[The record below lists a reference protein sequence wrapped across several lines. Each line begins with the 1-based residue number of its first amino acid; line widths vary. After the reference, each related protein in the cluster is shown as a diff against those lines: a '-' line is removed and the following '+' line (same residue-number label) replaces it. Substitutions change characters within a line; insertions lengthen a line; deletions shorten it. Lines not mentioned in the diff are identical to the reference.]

1 MQKKI
6 SPRNIAVYYLTSFFD
21 SMVFII
27 PIIIIYLQG
36 KVTIPQV
43 SFLFAF
49 RYFIQLVTELPTG
62 ALADILGKRL
72 TIILGFFINSFYFL
86 LLFFSQNFYHFLF
99 AYFLGGIG
107 DSLLSGSTDALVYD
121 SLKQDKFEKN
131 YAKILVRQNIYFQ
144 IGLIIGTVSG
154 GFLYTVA
161 PWLPFTICGFFQFI
175 NTILSFFYFEPLID
189 TVKFTLKNYINQ
201 INLGVRELFK
211 NPHSSL
217 VSWYYI
223 AVGGITW
230 TCAMFF
236 NSYMLV
242 DLGFSNQMRG
252 VIDGSLRLIN
262 ILIINLIVKNE
273 KIFTKKNSFMFFPIM
288 MLIAFLPGRF
298 LYGVIGIPFVAFSMI
313 SATARF
319 IFLNKYTNE
328 EYDSRY
334 RATALSALSMFIGII
349 YVVIITISG
358 PIIANFGGMR
368 TMYTLLGVLT
378 LMTVVPLS
386 IKLVRDYVK
395 LS

>member
-1 MQKKI
+1 MKKEI
-6 SPRNIAVYYLTSFFD
+6 SSRNTLIYFLTSFFD
-21 SMVFII
+21 SLVFTI

-49 RYFIQLVTELPTG
+49 RYFIQLITELPTG
-62 ALADILGKRL
+62 ALADILGKKS
-72 TIILGFFINSFYFL
+72 TIIIGYLISVIYFF

-121 SLKQDKFEKN
+121 SLKQDKNEKN
-131 YAKILVRQNIYFQ
+131 YSKVLVNQNIFFQ
-144 IGLIIGTVSG
+144 IGLIIGTISG
-154 GFLYTVA
+154 GFLYTIA
-161 PWLPFTICGFFQFI
+161 PWLPFIICGLFQFV
-175 NTILSFFYFEPLID
+175 NMLLSFFYFEPYID
-189 TVKFTLKNYINQ
+189 SVKFTLRNYVNQ
-201 INLGVRELFK
+201 IRLGVKELFK

-252 VIDGSLRLIN
+252 VIEGGLRLIN
-262 ILIINLIVKNE
+262 ILIINSIIKNE
-273 KIFTKKNSFMFFPIM
+273 KIFTKKNSFLFFPIM
-288 MLIAFLPGRF
+288 MLVAFLPGRW

-319 IFLNKYTNE
+319 IFLSKYTNE

-334 RATALSALSMFIGII
+334 RATALSALSMFIGVI
-349 YVVIITISG
+349 YVTIITLSG

-368 TMYTLLGVLT
+368 TMYTLLGILT
-378 LMTVVPLS
+378 LIIVTPMAAR
-386 IKLVRDYVK
+386 IVK
-395 LS
+395 EI

>member
-1 MQKKI
+1 MKKEI
-6 SPRNIAVYYLTSFFD
+6 SSRNTLIYFLTSFFD
-21 SMVFII
+21 SLVFTI

-49 RYFIQLVTELPTG
+49 RYFIQLITELPTG
-62 ALADILGKRL
+62 ALADILGKKS
-72 TIILGFFINSFYFL
+72 TIIIGYLISVLYFF

-121 SLKQDKFEKN
+121 SLKQDKNEKN
-131 YAKILVRQNIYFQ
+131 YSKVLVNQNIFFQ
-144 IGLIIGTVSG
+144 IGLIIGTISG
-154 GFLYTVA
+154 GFLYTIA
-161 PWLPFTICGFFQFI
+161 TWLPFIICGLFQFV
-175 NTILSFFYFEPLID
+175 NMLLSFFYFDPYID
-189 TVKFTLKNYINQ
+189 SVKFTLRNYVNQ
-201 INLGVRELFK
+201 IRLGVKELFK

-252 VIDGSLRLIN
+252 VIEGGLRLIN
-262 ILIINLIVKNE
+262 ILIINSIIKNE
-273 KIFTKKNSFMFFPIM
+273 KIFTKKNSFLFFPIM
-288 MLIAFLPGRF
+288 MLVAFLPGRW

-319 IFLNKYTNE
+319 IFLSKYTNE

-334 RATALSALSMFIGII
+334 RATALSALSMFIGVI
-349 YVVIITISG
+349 YVTIITLSG

-368 TMYTLLGVLT
+368 TMYTLLGILT
-378 LMTVVPLS
+378 LIIVTPMAAR
-386 IKLVRDYVK
+386 IVK
-395 LS
+395 EI

>member
-1 MQKKI
+1 MRKKI
-6 SPRNIAVYYLTSFFD
+6 SPRNILIYYLTSFFD
-21 SMVFII
+21 SLVFTI

-49 RYFIQLVTELPTG
+49 RYFIQLVAELPTG

-72 TIILGFFINSFYFL
+72 TIITGYFISVFYFL

-121 SLKQDKFEKN
+121 SLKQDKNEKN
-131 YAKILVRQNIYFQ
+131 YSKILVNQNIFFQ
-144 IGLIIGTVSG
+144 IGLIVGTISG
-154 GFLYTVA
+154 GFLYTIA
-161 PWLPFTICGFFQFI
+161 PWLPFIICGFFQFI
-175 NTILSFFYFEPLID
+175 NMVLSFFYFEPYID
-189 TVKFTLKNYINQ
+189 SVKFTLRNYVNQ
-201 INLGVRELFK
+201 IRLGVKELFK

-252 VIDGSLRLIN
+252 VIEGGLRLIN
-262 ILIINLIVKNE
+262 ILIINSIIKNE
-273 KIFTKKNSFMFFPIM
+273 KIFTKKNSFLFFPIM
-288 MLIAFLPGRF
+288 MMVAFLPGRW

-313 SATARF
+313 SSTARF
-319 IFLNKYTNE
+319 IFLSKYTNE

-334 RATALSALSMFIGII
+334 RATALSALSMFIGVI
-349 YVVIITISG
+349 YVVIITLSG
-358 PIIANFGGMR
+358 PIIANLGGMR
-368 TMYTLLGVLT
+368 TMYTLLGILT
-378 LMTVVPLS
+378 LATVVPLTRK
-386 IKLVRDYVK
+386 ILKTI
-395 LS
+395 

>member
-1 MQKKI
+1 MKKEI
-6 SPRNIAVYYLTSFFD
+6 SSRNILIYFLTSFFD

-27 PIIIIYLQG
+27 PIIIVYLQG
-36 KVTIPQV
+36 KVTVTQV

-49 RYFIQLVTELPTG
+49 RYFIQLIAELPTG

-72 TIILGFFINSFYFL
+72 TIILGFFINTFYFFL
-86 LLFFSQNFYHFLF
+86 LYFSQNFYHFLL

-121 SLKQDKFEKN
+121 SLKQDKKQN
-131 YAKILVRQNIYFQ
+131 SYSKILVRQNIYFQ
-144 IGLIIGTVSG
+144 IGLITGTVSG

-161 PWLPFTICGFFQFI
+161 PWLPFIICSFFQLV
-175 NTILSFFYFEPLID
+175 NTGLSFFYIEPIID
-189 TVKFTLKNYINQ
+189 TVKFTLKNYIMQ
-201 INLGVRELFK
+201 IKLGVKELFK
-211 NPHSSL
+211 NYHTSL
-217 VSWYYI
+217 VSGYYI

-242 DLGFSNQMRG
+242 DLGFSDQMRG
-252 VIDGSLRLIN
+252 LIDGSLRLIN
-262 ILIINLIVKNE
+262 ILIINLIIKNE

-288 MLIAFLPGRF
+288 MLIAFLPGRW

-334 RATALSALSMFIGII
+334 RATALSALSMFIGVI
-349 YVVIITISG
+349 YVVIITLSG

-368 TMYTLLGVLT
+368 TMYTLLGILT
-378 LMTVVPLS
+378 LITVVPLS
-386 IKLVRDYVK
+386 IKLVRNK
-395 LS
+395 I

>member
-1 MQKKI
+1 MKKEI
-6 SPRNIAVYYLTSFFD
+6 SSRNTLIYFLTSFFD
-21 SMVFII
+21 SLVFTI

-49 RYFIQLVTELPTG
+49 RYFIQLITELPTG
-62 ALADILGKRL
+62 ALADILGKKS
-72 TIILGFFINSFYFL
+72 TIIIGYLISVLYFF

-121 SLKQDKFEKN
+121 SLKQDKNEKN
-131 YAKILVRQNIYFQ
+131 YSKVLVNQNIFFQ
-144 IGLIIGTVSG
+144 IGLIIGTISG
-154 GFLYTVA
+154 GFLYTIA
-161 PWLPFTICGFFQFI
+161 TWLPFIICGLFQFV
-175 NTILSFFYFEPLID
+175 NMLLSFFYFEPYID
-189 TVKFTLKNYINQ
+189 SVKFTLRNYVNQ
-201 INLGVRELFK
+201 IRLGVKELFK

-252 VIDGSLRLIN
+252 VIEGGLRLIN
-262 ILIINLIVKNE
+262 ILIINSIIKNE
-273 KIFTKKNSFMFFPIM
+273 KIFTKKNSFLFFPIM
-288 MLIAFLPGRF
+288 MLVAFLPGRW

-319 IFLNKYTNE
+319 IFLSKYTNE

-334 RATALSALSMFIGII
+334 RATALSALSMFIGVI
-349 YVVIITISG
+349 YVTIITLSG

-368 TMYTLLGVLT
+368 TMYTLLGILT
-378 LMTVVPLS
+378 LIIVTPMAAR
-386 IKLVRDYVK
+386 IVK
-395 LS
+395 EI